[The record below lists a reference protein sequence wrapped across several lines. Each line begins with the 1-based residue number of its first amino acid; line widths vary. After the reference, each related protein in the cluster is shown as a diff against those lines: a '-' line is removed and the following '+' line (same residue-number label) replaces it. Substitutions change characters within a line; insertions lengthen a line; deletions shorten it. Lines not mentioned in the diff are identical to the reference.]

1 MQAISRNGIFIISN
15 EEIMQNKKAK
25 KNKLYLYVKPK
36 TKRPSIKELADTI
49 LYDCLPAI
57 DIANIEEENMIFQV
71 MVRNLRYEFKI
82 TIKENLDYSDILESL
97 ASKIKL

>member
-49 LYDCLPAI
+49 FYDCLSAI
-57 DIANIEEENMIFQV
+57 DIANIEENMIFQV